1 MVGGEVAAAGAG
13 VAEAAMM
20 SGGLAAA
27 DAEVLGQTA
36 GRFASSS
43 GSTEFFSAL
52 GSTASDSSALRSLAG
67 SEASGLEEL
76 NPILSSRRRPQS
88 LGPSYSGR
96 PPWEG
101 PGFRNHPASEG
112 GAYQNWDIPGQGAG
126 AEGAEISRHYSTS
139 TESEWVREQVKGKQT
154 AADWYTSSGEQSS
167 TGAVRGSVSE
177 SSEIS
182 AESISK
188 GWSTEA
194 ADGSQSHAWTESF
207 DEVRTPSQISSTGAV
222 RGSQPRPLSDSMS
235 LSSEESTG
243 SVVHHTP
250 PNDPGSMEAIDGS
263 AEALSISETDSVAEL
278 STVANDGSREQ
289 YLEGLQEGN
298 LGSSME
304 AIDGSGEQFL
314 EEMEGLTREGG
325 VGMSE
330 DWAGASM
337 EAIDGSRFG
346 SKAEGVEGEVMEAIE
361 GEVIYDGHSLPP
373 DSPVPHHRPRLGEPS
388 TDSLA
393 LGESMEPVPGEA
405 MESTAGAARRP
416 QPGRELSA
424 HSHAPGESMESTGT
438 VVRHPRP
445 GAEAAAGGAPEAA
458 AGPKKVNEWQDI
470 WTADEILKFPR
481 ETRFNILKGD
491 GKTTPIFWRPGLKAD
506 VKTYS
511 SWGKAVRNFVKK
523 EGAFTGEE
531 ACILFYR
538 KPGQL
543 TGREFV
549 EMVGKSI
556 SPKQNAKLYAMS
568 GEEFAKLTAPQLQKL
583 LPRLSRYNAAK
594 AAFAF
599 VAYGLIAAG
608 YTWGNVRGFIGAE
621 KMKPIYKD
629 VYKRS
634 ESEPASPAAIQAR
647 IPQARLVVTEGLTW
661 AYTDP
666 LPALG
671 IYTANDTTSQIF
683 DGDYIT
689 VPMSTGPEYTLTF
702 PPEVQRIHLT
712 NAGPRPICVAGANI
726 TSFDGDWMSLSGNLG
741 AHFNVDHY
749 ETGQQ
754 VMNGS
759 TSCVWIDN
767 SPEGI
772 GIPGITFQL
781 VPDIDAPLGDNG
793 TDLFMWPSLNDT
805 YRADTASSKGPF
817 NFSGHLVKSQLGR
830 SSAKRLCENQFT
842 KGPHFVS
849 LDEKLYC
856 DMETRQVYPT
866 CGSAAED
873 VVCFDVKRDELVEPD
888 GGNRGESEVKTEGA
902 YGSFSKRRLKITKNV
917 KVLKS
922 FKHVHVWE

>member
-1 MVGGEVAAAGAG
+1 MGAAGSAARAATMVSGEVAAVGAE
-13 VAEAAMM
+13 VAEAVMM
-20 SGGLAAA
+20 SGGLVAA

-36 GRFASSS
+36 GRVASSS
-43 GSTEFFSAL
+43 GSTEFFSSL

-112 GAYQNWDIPGQGAG
+112 GAYQNWDIPGQGAA

-154 AADWYTSSGEQSS
+154 ATDWYASSGEHSS

-177 SSEIS
+177 SSDIS

-207 DEVRTPSQISSTGAV
+207 DEARTPSQISSTSAV
-222 RGSQPRPLSDSMS
+222 RGSEPRPLSDSMS

-289 YLEGLQEGN
+289 YLEGVREGN

-304 AIDGSGEQFL
+304 AIDGSRF
-314 EEMEGLTREGG
+314 
-325 VGMSE
+325 
-330 DWAGASM
+330 ASTVT
-337 EAIDGSRFG
+337 E
-346 SKAEGVEGEVMEAIE
+346 VEGEVMEAIE

-393 LGESMEPVPGEA
+393 SGES

-416 QPGRELSA
+416 QPGGEPSA
-424 HSHAPGESMESTGT
+424 HSHVPGESMESTGT
-438 VVRHPRP
+438 AVRHPQP
-445 GAEAAAGGAPEAA
+445 GGEAAAEWAPEAA

-491 GKTTPIFWRPGLKAD
+491 GKTTPIFWRPGLKID

-594 AAFAF
+594 AAVAF
-599 VAYGLIAAG
+599 VTYGLIAAG
-608 YTWGNVRGFIGAE
+608 YTWGNVRGFIGAQ

-634 ESEPASPAAIQAR
+634 ESEAASPAAIQAR

-661 AYTDP
+661 TYTDP

-712 NAGPRPICVAGANI
+712 NAGPRPICIAGANI
-726 TSFDGDWMSLSGNLG
+726 TSFDSDWMSLSGNLG

-781 VPDIDAPLGDNG
+781 VPDIDAPLDDNG
-793 TDLFMWPSLNDT
+793 TDLFVWPSFNDT
-805 YRADTASSKGPF
+805 YPADMASSKGPF
-817 NFSGHLVKSQLGR
+817 NFSGHLVKSRLGR
-830 SSAKRLCENQFT
+830 SSAKRLCENQHT

-873 VVCFDVKRDELVEPD
+873 VVCFDVKRDELIEPEE
-888 GGNRGESEVKTEGA
+888 GSTEESEVKTEEA
-902 YGSFSKRRLKITKNV
+902 HGSFSKRRVKMTKNV